1 MQTHVHWVGDTIQ
14 PSHPLLPPF
23 PLALNLSQHQG
34 QVAKFTLHLW
44 GHGVQIPGDPR
55 LVTWEDKSGLYDVKV
70 PHTHLSVTPSPISN
84 KGSGC
89 EVGRETGMILHQI
102 SHFFFNSLH
111 SVKLLH
117 GEENEWVSQV
127 SLSMWRFL
135 FLSARGYKWKQTGDH
150 RSRDPWRQPA
160 RVLFM

>member
-1 MQTHVHWVGDTIQ
+1 MHCSTPGSPVLHCLLEFAQTHVHWVSDAIQ
-14 PSHPLLPPF
+14 PSHSLLPRS

-34 QVAKFTLHLW
+34 LFQWVSSLHQVAKFTLRRW

-55 LVTWEDKSGLYDVKV
+55 FVTWEDKSGLYDIKV
-70 PHTHLSVTPSPISN
+70 LHTRLSVTPSPISN

-89 EVGRETGMILHQI
+89 EVGHETGMIFHPI

-117 GEENEWVSQV
+117 GEENEWSQP
-127 SLSMWRFL
+127 
-135 FLSARGYKWKQTGDH
+135 G
-150 RSRDPWRQPA
+150 
-160 RVLFM
+160 